1 MRKTLGAI
9 ALAALP
15 LLATASDVQI
25 SIDKLKIQ
33 SGGTT
38 ISIGERDQRGYY
50 WDGKT
55 WRDPVYWNKY
65 HAKPAPPA
73 PPPGP
78 AKGLGYHCPPG
89 QAKKGNC

>member
-1 MRKTLGAI
+1 VNRILCAF
-9 ALAALP
+9 ALAVLP
-15 LLATASDVQI
+15 LVVNASDVQI
-25 SIDKLKIQ
+25 SLDKLKIQ

-55 WRDPVYWNKY
+55 WRDPAYWQKY
-65 HAKPAPPA
+65 HAKSVPPPPA
-73 PPPGP
+73 PVKGP
-78 AKGLGYHCPPG
+78 GYHCPPG